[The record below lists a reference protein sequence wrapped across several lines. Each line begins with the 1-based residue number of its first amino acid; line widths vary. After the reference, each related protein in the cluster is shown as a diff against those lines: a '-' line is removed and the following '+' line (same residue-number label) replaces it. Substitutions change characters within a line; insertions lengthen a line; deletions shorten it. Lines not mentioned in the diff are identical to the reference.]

1 MSWRWLRRR
10 RGSGGGAGAA
20 RGRPSLIGYALLLR
34 RSDTDQE
41 GAEILSTLAKRYEVS
56 LANEDGFEYRVVL
69 DDAYDPDEAVVRLAS
84 VLDGIDQGWEDRF
97 GWPEAVG
104 PAARDL
110 DGDNGGA
117 ESPPP

>member
-1 MSWRWLRRR
+1 VSWLRRR
-10 RGSGGGAGAA
+10 RASSRGAGAGHK
-20 RGRPSLIGYALLLR
+20 RHSLIGHALLLR

-41 GAEILSTLAKRYEVS
+41 GAEILSALAKRYEVS
-56 LANEDGFEYRVVL
+56 PANENCLQYRVVI

-84 VLDGIDQGWEDRF
+84 VLDEIDRDWEDRF

-110 DGDNGGA
+110 EGDNGEA
-117 ESPPP
+117 ESPLH